1 VDLHGAGAELTMAAT
16 GCEEFPRADRI
27 QPLESLADWSARTK
41 AQEAA
46 AKVVNLADARARLR
60 PAAAIAER

>member
-1 VDLHGAGAELTMAAT
+1 MAAT